1 MAEERREPQ
10 SISKQALQRMPL
22 YLNYL
27 KTQKADKENISAPM
41 IAAGLGLNEVQ
52 VRKDLAA
59 VSSQAGKPKKG
70 FDICQLT
77 SDIEQFLGYD
87 NVNRAVLV
95 GVGHLG
101 GALLSYRGFA
111 EYGLEIVAAFDES
124 EELIGK
130 TIGGKTVFSMDKLPG
145 LCERLNAHIGIVT
158 VPGGAAQKVCDALVS
173 GGVLAIWNF
182 ASAHLVVPEG
192 ILVHHENMAASL
204 AALSQHLREQIKKI

>member
-1 MAEERREPQ
+1 M
-10 SISKQALQRMPL
+10 
-22 YLNYL
+22 
-27 KTQKADKENISAPM
+27 
-41 IAAGLGLNEVQ
+41 
-52 VRKDLAA
+52 
-59 VSSQAGKPKKG
+59 SSQAGKPKKG

-130 TIGGKTVFSMDKLPG
+130 PLA
-145 LCERLNAHIGIVT
+145 ERRFFPWISC
-158 VPGGAAQKVCDALVS
+158 PVCAS
-173 GGVLAIWNF
+173 G
-182 ASAHLVVPEG
+182 
-192 ILVHHENMAASL
+192 
-204 AALSQHLREQIKKI
+204 